1 MPRGGKR
8 PGAGRKS
15 LPEDVKKHK
24 ITVRLKR
31 EAVEWLREQPVS
43 QGQAI
48 EDLIEGARRKE

>member
-1 MPRGGKR
+1 M
-8 PGAGRKS
+8 
-15 LPEDVKKHK
+15 KKHK